1 MPKISAPTIAA
12 HRAQTRERILE
23 AVAALT
29 RVQGIDEI
37 SMTEVAAEA
46 GITRT
51 ALYNYFPDKPALLL
65 AFTEQATA
73 GFVDRYHREL
83 PADAAAAERLETFIR
98 LQVEALAEHPHP
110 AAAELGASLGPD
122 AYQALAEHVA
132 PMHGL
137 LTGLLQQGVDTGE
150 FAALTPEP
158 VSRLVMAML
167 GAQRVPLLRGETT
180 AEDAGRL
187 VAAFTLRALGAD
199 APQAAGGDHGTGAA
213 GTPGTPG
220 NTA

>member
-37 SMTEVAAEA
+37 SMTDVAAEA

-65 AFTEQATA
+65 AFTEQATT

-83 PADAAAAERLETFIR
+83 PAGAGAAERLETFVR

-132 PMHGL
+132 PMQRL
-137 LTGLLQQGVDTGE
+137 LTGILRQGVDDGE
-150 FAALTPEP
+150 FAAAPVEP
-158 VSRLVMAML
+158 VARLVLAML
-167 GAQRVPLLRGETT
+167 GAQRAPLLHGETT
-180 AEDAGRL
+180 PGDAGRL
-187 VAAFTLRALGAD
+187 VAAFTLRALGARATD
-199 APQAAGGDHGTGAA
+199 AAGHSVSPSLT
-213 GTPGTPG
+213 
-220 NTA
+220 